1 MRNMIGKLT
10 VRGFLTG
17 LLLAGL
23 AGLTGCATTD
33 GGSGFPN
40 SPSAGGR
47 TGDVPSSDRFN
58 VGELVVVTFSGLDT
72 PIPPHEEKV
81 KEDGTITLVH
91 IGSVTALGK
100 TPGELQ
106 REIRSAYIERGF
118 FRENLM
124 VTVRAAE
131 RFYFVGGQVRNP
143 NRYPYTEGMTVL
155 KAVQSAGD
163 FNEFAKQTRVQVT
176 RLDGRTIIVD
186 CKKARRN
193 PKYDVPIYPGD
204 RIDVPRS
211 L

>member
-1 MRNMIGKLT
+1 M
-10 VRGFLTG
+10 G
-17 LLLAGL
+17 LLGGLMALAGCASTEPG
-23 AGLTGCATTD
+23 AGYGNT
-33 GGSGFPN
+33 P
-40 SPSAGGR
+40 PPQAG
-47 TGDVPSSDRFN
+47 VEPLPSSDRFN

-81 KEDGTITLVH
+81 KEDGTITLLYL
-91 IGSVTALGK
+91 GSVTAVGK

-118 FRENLM
+118 FRENLT

-131 RFYFVGGQVRNP
+131 RFYFVGGQVRSP

-155 KAVQSAGD
+155 KAIQSAGD

-176 RLDGRTIIVD
+176 RLDGRTFIVD

-193 PKYDVPIYPGD
+193 PKYDVPLYPGD